1 MWQKFSN
8 ISPRKNT
15 FQNIYLTLFLERKY
29 DATGAQ
35 PGIFRGRGAFL
46 E

>member
-1 MWQKFSN
+1 MCQKFSN

-15 FQNIYLTLFLERKY
+15 FQNIHLALFLARKY
-29 DATGAQ
+29 DTTGAQ
-35 PGIFRGRGAFL
+35 PGIFWGRGNFL

>member
-1 MWQKFSN
+1 MWQTFSN

-15 FQNIYLTLFLERKY
+15 FQNIHLALFLAKKY
-29 DATGAQ
+29 DTTSAQ
-35 PGIFRGRGAFL
+35 PEVFRGIGGFL